1 MRLVERLEEKMID
14 KIWQYRNEKIKRED
28 IDAAVRELHI
38 PPVFVTILMNRGI
51 EREDMLAFLQKS
63 MKNVV
68 NPMLMTDMEQAA
80 ERIQAALEQREKI
93 VIYGDYDVDGITST
107 ALLYDFLTALGA
119 DAEYYIPDRKG
130 EGYGINIM
138 AVNKLIKRGVK
149 LMITVDCGITAI
161 GEVEFAALQGM
172 DVIITDHHTCKERIP
187 TAAKAIV
194 NPKRDDCYPFRELA
208 GVGVAFKLALA
219 LAMKRG
225 MKTMEVFNRYIDLAA
240 IGTVA
245 DVVPLSGENRIIV
258 DRGIKALRKTQRVG
272 LRALMECG
280 GVRSETVNAASI
292 AFGLAPRLNAAGRLS
307 EAEIGVRLL
316 LCKNAAEAVK
326 IAEELEEQN
335 HERQMTEQRILD
347 EAMEMIAA
355 DPNFEKKKVIVLA
368 REDWHHGVIGIVA
381 SRICERFYKPCIL
394 ISHSNGIGKG
404 SGRSIEGFD
413 LFEALSAC
421 EEYLTQFGGHKAAAG
436 LTINLSDLEEFTKK
450 INQYADSVLTEK
462 DMIPKLRIDC
472 AISERS
478 VTLENVEVLARLEP
492 FGVGNEKPVFSLS
505 GAEIAYIS
513 AVGADNKH
521 LRMTVQKN
529 GKQMGCIGFN
539 LGGYTEYFKPG
550 DRVELAFQMDIN
562 HYQGNRSVQLLLK
575 DIKRTPIAGREAQ

>member
-1 MRLVERLEEKMID
+1 MID

-28 IDAAVRELHI
+28 IEAAVRELHI

-80 ERIQAALEQREKI
+80 ERIQAALEQHEKI

-316 LCKNAAEAVK
+316 LCKNAAEAAK

-335 HERQMTEQRILD
+335 HERQMTEQKILD

-381 SRICERFYKPCIL
+381 SRICEKFYKPCIL
-394 ISHSNGIGKG
+394 ISHSTGIGKG

-562 HYQGNRSVQLLLK
+562 HYQGNRNVQLLLK